1 MAKLPLCLAAA
12 VLLAQVSTYAGV
24 SRDYPIQPVPFTN
37 VTLTDTF
44 WSPRI
49 AVNRTV
55 TIPFAFGKCEET
67 GRVYNFEAAAA
78 ALQGHPYENVKMPGF
93 PFDDTDIYKII
104 EGAAYGLSVHPDP
117 KMEAYVDKL
126 VEKIAAA
133 QEPDGYLFTA
143 RTMSP
148 DKPHEWAGP
157 TRWDNERVLS
167 HELYNLGHLYE
178 AAVAYHQATGKRALL
193 DIALKTADLLDR
205 TFGPDKASIWPGHQ
219 IVEMGLVKLY
229 RETGEVRY
237 LNLAKFMLDQRGTD
251 GVKGNPYN
259 QSQAP
264 VVDQTEAVGHA
275 VRAVYMY
282 SGMADVAALT
292 GDSGYVN
299 AIDAIWTD
307 VATRKL
313 YVMGGIGSVPE
324 HEGFGEPYVLPNDTN
339 YCETCAAIGNVY
351 WNERMF
357 LLHGDAKY
365 VDVMERSLYNGI
377 ASGVSL
383 DGMSFFYGNP
393 MESKGDVERQHWF
406 GCACCPGNITRFLA
420 SVGGYQYAVR
430 EDSLFVNL
438 YGAGVANFT
447 VAGAPVSLRQET
459 LYPWDGDVLMTV
471 GVEKPTR
478 FVMHLR
484 VPGWAREEPVPG
496 GLYRFED
503 PPAQKP
509 ILEFDGTEADI
520 EPGADGY
527 IVIRREWKNGDTLRL
542 RMPMPVRRV
551 VADSRVEA
559 CRGKVSLQRGPI
571 VYCVEGA
578 DNASVTS
585 PDVPLPA
592 DARLSQMFAP
602 YLLGG
607 VSLVKCGSGEEAL
620 TAVPYCVWN
629 NRGKGPMTVWFRTGE
644 ED

>member
-12 VLLAQVSTYAGV
+12 ALFSQLAAHAEV
-24 SRDYPIQPVPFTN
+24 SRDYPIQPVSFTN
-37 VTLTDTF
+37 VTLTDSF
-44 WSPRI
+44 WTPRI
-49 AVNRTV
+49 AINRTV

-78 ALQGHPYENVKMPGF
+78 ALQGHPYKDVKMPGF

-104 EGAAYGLSVHPDP
+104 EGAAYCLSVHQDP
-117 KMEAYVDKL
+117 KLEAYVDTL

-148 DKPHEWAGP
+148 DKPHEWAGA

-178 AAVAYHQATGKRALL
+178 AAVAYEQATGKRKLL
-193 DIALKTADLLDR
+193 DISLKTADLLDK
-205 TFGPDKASIWPGHQ
+205 TFGPGKASIWPGHQ

-251 GVKGNPYN
+251 GVKGNSYN

-264 VVDQTEAVGHA
+264 VVDQMEAVGHA

-292 GDSGYVN
+292 GDTGYVN

-313 YVMGGIGSVPE
+313 YLTGGIGSVPAI
-324 HEGFGEPYVLPNDTN
+324 EGFGEPYVLPNDTN

-357 LLHGDAKY
+357 LLHGDASY

-406 GCACCPGNITRFLA
+406 GCACCPGNITRFMA
-420 SVGGYQYAVR
+420 SVGGYQYAVKA
-430 EDSLFVNL
+430 DCIYVNL
-438 YGAGVANFT
+438 YGAGAADVP
-447 VAGAPVSLRQET
+447 VAGNRVTLRQET
-459 LYPWDGDVLMTV
+459 LYPWDGDVRLTV
-471 GVEKPTR
+471 SVEKPMTFALR
-478 FVMHLR
+478 LR

-496 GLYRFED
+496 GLYRFADE
-503 PPAQKP
+503 PATKP
-509 ILEFDGTEADI
+509 ILEFDGSEADVAT
-520 EPGADGY
+520 GADGY
-527 IVIRREWKNGDTLRL
+527 IAIKREWKSGDTLRL
-542 RMPMPVRRV
+542 RLPMPVRRV
-551 VADSRVEA
+551 VADTRVEA
-559 CRGKVSLQRGPI
+559 CRGMVALQRGPI
-571 VYCVEGA
+571 VYCVEKA
-578 DNASVTS
+578 DNPSMNG
-585 PDVPLPA
+585 PDVVLPVGV
-592 DARLSQMFAP
+592 RLSQSYAP

-607 VSLVKCGSGEEAL
+607 VSLVMGGSGESSL

-629 NRGKGPMTVWFRTGE
+629 NRGKGPMTVWLRNGAE
-644 ED
+644 